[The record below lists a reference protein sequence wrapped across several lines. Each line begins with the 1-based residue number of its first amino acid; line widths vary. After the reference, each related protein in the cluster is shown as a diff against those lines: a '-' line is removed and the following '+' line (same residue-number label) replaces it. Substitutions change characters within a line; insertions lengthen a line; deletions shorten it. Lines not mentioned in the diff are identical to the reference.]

1 MNTREINNIFDFE
14 SMKYDKETSRF
25 YFKKQFDDP
34 EDAMKFKNNFQD
46 FLHSFVKDEA
56 KIPEALL
63 EKVKEEIESKRDEFE
78 THQVNFT
85 FDGARVFLVGKK
97 KDVAQTKQF
106 IVTMVDRFEDEAQMV
121 STDLRIKDK
130 NKLKFL
136 NFIDYF
142 GKLMTEFPKV
152 RIQGSQHT
160 SEKLTLLGTAA
171 ITKDVELKIYKD
183 TMGIYELDVKTSVHQ
198 IDCLRQ
204 TQCQIVNNELKK
216 DDAML
221 MLMYVEIAVD
231 AKVLQAKIMTLK
243 KCDDNEVIKNSNVTE
258 MK

>member
-1 MNTREINNIFDFE
+1 MNALEISNIFDFE
-14 SMKYDKETSRF
+14 SMKYDKEASRF

-34 EDAMKFKNNFQD
+34 EDAVKFKDNFQV
-46 FLHSFVKDEA
+46 FLDSFVKDEV

-63 EKVKEEIESKRDEFE
+63 EKVKEEIESKRNEFE
-78 THQVNFT
+78 AHKVNFS

-121 STDLRIKDK
+121 STDVPIKDK

-136 NFIDYF
+136 NCIDYF
-142 GKLMTEFPKV
+142 GKLMTEFPEV
-152 RIQGSQHT
+152 RIHGSQDT

-171 ITKDVELKIYKD
+171 NTKGVELRVYMDI
-183 TMGIYELDVKTSVHQ
+183 MGISEIDVKTSVHQ
-198 IDCLRQ
+198 IDYLQ
-204 TQCQIVNNELKK
+204 HTQCQIVNDELKK

-221 MLMYVEIAVD
+221 LLMYVEIAAD
-231 AKVLQAKIMTLK
+231 AKALQAKIMTLK

>member
-1 MNTREINNIFDFE
+1 MNTLEVNNIFDFE
-14 SMKYDKETSRF
+14 SMKYDKEASRF
-25 YFKKQFDDP
+25 YIKKQFDDP
-34 EDAMKFKNNFQD
+34 EDAVKFKDKFQD
-46 FLHSFVKDEA
+46 FLHSLGKDEV

-63 EKVKEEIESKRDEFE
+63 EKVKEEIESKRNEFE
-78 THQVNFT
+78 AHKVNFS
-85 FDGARVFLVGKK
+85 FDGVRVFLVGKE

-121 STDLRIKDK
+121 STDVPIKDK

-142 GKLMTEFPKV
+142 GKLMTAFPEV
-152 RIQGSQHT
+152 RIQGSQDT

-171 ITKDVELKIYKD
+171 NTKDLELRIYMD
-183 TMGIYELDVKTSVHQ
+183 IMGISEIDVKTSVHQ
-198 IDCLRQ
+198 IDCLLH
-204 TQCQIVNNELKK
+204 TQCQIVNDELKK

-221 MLMYVEIAVD
+221 MLMYVEIAAD
-231 AKVLQAKIMTLK
+231 AKALQAKIMTLK
-243 KCDDNEVIKNSNVTE
+243 KCDDYEVIKNFNVTK